1 VFKHEFGGCG
11 NRATRLGGRARST
24 FHFTQQFAGSSTRY
38 PSARLGRGLFQ
49 LRAASLLVGSFGRVV
64 VTRLPVS
71 RCAVVYRDRRG
82 WFLSPVCAASARPS
96 SFVHSRSRHP
106 FKRVGGTFTCPPV
119 TSRWSPVDS
128 HFFDLARPV
137 ALVATVSRTASVRLC
152 LPRGQTGAF
161 CRPVA
166 LVVARSL
173 VTSPQLER
181 ARRFVRSLLVT
192 RPRDLLSNGVV

>member
-1 VFKHEFGGCG
+1 LV
-11 NRATRLGGRARST
+11 RLVAWSSPVCRFQGVRS
-24 FHFTQQFAGSSTRY
+24 FTG
-38 PSARLGRGLFQ
+38 
-49 LRAASLLVGSFGRVV
+49 
-64 VTRLPVS
+64 
-71 RCAVVYRDRRG
+71 DRRG

-106 FKRVGGTFTCPPV
+106 FKRVGGTFTRPPV

-137 ALVATVSRTASVRLC
+137 ALVATASRTASVRLC

-192 RPRDLLSNGVV
+192 RPRDLLSNGVVSIGVGSLFGPVRCLRARRLASRAFSIRSPRARGPSSRASG